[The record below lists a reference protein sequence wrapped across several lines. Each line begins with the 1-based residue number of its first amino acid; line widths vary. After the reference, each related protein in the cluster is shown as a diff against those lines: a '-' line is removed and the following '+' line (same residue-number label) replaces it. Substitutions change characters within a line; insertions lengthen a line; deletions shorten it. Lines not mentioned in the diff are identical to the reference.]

1 MITTET
7 FATGFTQKS
16 ITGTC
21 WRGRQKEIHWWE
33 FFSRGRQ
40 GGATSTGQSKIS
52 KRWLMSSRS
61 INNQLERW
69 CYKHRSINDVKKWR
83 AAVQLTVFH
92 FFSKLQWDLMSQVQK
107 SGEHQRSKDLKIH
120 LPSLKMSVIELI
132 SCFWLVEIIAV
143 CICRSTSQR
152 TTLTESRWETVHCPR
167 WVVKMMLIRLKEAN
181 WWKPLPEKNL
191 STKNTNN
198 HRSQLTSQAF
208 TLY

>member
-1 MITTET
+1 MVMSTTET

-21 WRGRQKEIHWWE
+21 WRGRQKETHWWE

-152 TTLTESRWETVHCPR
+152 TTLTESRWETVQDE
-167 WVVKMMLIRLKEAN
+167 L
-181 WWKPLPEKNL
+181 
-191 STKNTNN
+191 
-198 HRSQLTSQAF
+198 
-208 TLY
+208 